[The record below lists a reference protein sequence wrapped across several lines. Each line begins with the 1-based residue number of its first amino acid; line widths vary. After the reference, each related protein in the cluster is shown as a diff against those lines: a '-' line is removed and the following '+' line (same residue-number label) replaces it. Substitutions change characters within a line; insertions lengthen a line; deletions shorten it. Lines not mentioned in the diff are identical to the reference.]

1 MDYIDAEVIEPLSDL
16 DILISNSKKKKL
28 IFRIGCLSLIFLWVF
43 LIILYFI
50 LPSYRLESIKID
62 GLSSF
67 SENDVLSLGGYSSR
81 THILGISNNT
91 FEKNLTNKSDSLI
104 LKAKANISPFSSKV
118 SIIEDMP
125 IFNYENKIYFLSL
138 SDKES
143 YIERV
148 KNNLPGERALSVV
161 AKINEDT
168 NDLTNLIDLHLIE
181 KFTSV
186 NKINDEVRKAI
197 NPFLGISFDTLKYIS
212 SIQYT
217 SYFDT
222 LNVYSLC
229 DALIEYN
236 SFKVVLKSIR
246 YDTILDVFNSPESVK
261 TIINNAKE
269 MSQNEITRN
278 RMSLVDYKFLDE
290 DRIIENVYELHV
302 SVNNH
307 HVRIYID

>member
-81 THILGISNNT
+81 THILGINNNT

-229 DALIEYN
+229 DAVIEYN

>member
-81 THILGISNNT
+81 THILGINNNT

>member
-81 THILGISNNT
+81 THILGINNNT

-118 SIIEDMP
+118 NIIEDMP

-229 DALIEYN
+229 DAVIEYN